1 MAFQTYQVCLEI
13 APEYERALN
22 GIQQIE
28 ELLEQNIEEN
38 NEQALGFH
46 WCLYSREKI

>member
-1 MAFQTYQVCLEI
+1 LAFQTYQVCLEI

-28 ELLEQNIEEN
+28 ELLELNIGEN
-38 NEQALGFH
+38 NEPAVGFH
-46 WCLYSREKI
+46 WYLYSREKI